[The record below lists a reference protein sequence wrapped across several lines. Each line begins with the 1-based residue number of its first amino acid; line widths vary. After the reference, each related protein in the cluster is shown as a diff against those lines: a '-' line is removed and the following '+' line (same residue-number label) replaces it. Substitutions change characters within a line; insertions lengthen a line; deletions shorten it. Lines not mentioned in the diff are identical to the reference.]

1 MSTILNPSTSPVT
14 YSADARVIAAGER
27 LHDVTIDRIT
37 RAALNRGDL
46 IEEVEPESAGEA
58 APTSEHEGTPPGVA
72 APEQAG

>member
-46 IEEVEPESAGEA
+46 IEEVEPESTDET
-58 APTSEHEGTPPGVA
+58 APTSEHEGTAPGVA
-72 APEQAG
+72 APERAG